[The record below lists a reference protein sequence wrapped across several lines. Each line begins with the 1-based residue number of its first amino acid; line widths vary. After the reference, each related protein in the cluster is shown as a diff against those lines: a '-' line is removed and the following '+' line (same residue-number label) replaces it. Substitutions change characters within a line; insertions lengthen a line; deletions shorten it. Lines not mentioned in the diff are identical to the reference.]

1 MNIGLVDSLR
11 VGIRYVQLLA
21 GILYCVTM
29 LMDEDYEVVALFV
42 REAAVLL
49 DHLPLNLSSL
59 LLGQ

>member
-1 MNIGLVDSLR
+1 VNIGLVDSLR

-49 DHLPLNLSSL
+49 DHLLLNLSL
-59 LLGQ
+59 LLDK

>member
-49 DHLPLNLSSL
+49 DHLLLNLSL
-59 LLGQ
+59 LLDK